1 MDSWVLKQLRA
12 FVLSELKG
20 HIPKDYF
27 DQKLENLELNKIFKS
42 HEYLSF
48 ENQWGYLA
56 TKLGKKLYFESPI
69 DLTPRQIAAS
79 ELLMNLGML
88 ASSEASLS
96 ACEQIHKIALEKGI
110 PDGNSG
116 NVAAQLKNDHI
127 PTFQDN
133 IKGALEQYLL
143 HLTPEESKPYIS
155 LLPEGSQQKS
165 VTPQSSDDIIDVKP
179 NFMGIGINFN
189 ALWRM
194 LFNKKNSE

>member
-1 MDSWVLKQLRA
+1 MDSWVIKQLRA

-20 HIPKDYF
+20 HISENYF
-27 DQKLENLELNKIFKS
+27 DQRLENLELNKSFKD

-56 TKLGKKLYFESPI
+56 AKLGKKLYFEPPV

-88 ASSEASLS
+88 ACSEAALR
-96 ACEQIHKIALEKGI
+96 ACEQIHKQALEKGI

-127 PTFQDN
+127 PTFQNN
-133 IKGALEQYLL
+133 IKGGLEQFLL
-143 HLTPEESKPYIS
+143 HLTPEEAKPYVS
-155 LLPEGSQQKS
+155 LLSEGRQHKS
-165 VTPQSSDDIIDVKP
+165 ATPQAPEDIIDVKP

-189 ALWRM
+189 ALWRK
-194 LFNKKNSE
+194 LFNGKT

>member
-1 MDSWVLKQLRA
+1 MDSWALKQLRA

-27 DQKLENLELNKIFKS
+27 DQRLENLELNKSFEG

-96 ACEQIHKIALEKGI
+96 ACEQIHKKALEKGI

-133 IKGALEQYLL
+133 VKGALEQYLL
-143 HLTPEESKPYIS
+143 HLTPEEAKPYVS
-155 LLPEGSQQKS
+155 LVPEGRQQKS
-165 VTPQSSDDIIDVKP
+165 ATPQSPEDIIDVKP
-179 NFMGIGINFN
+179 NFMGIGLNFN
-189 ALWRM
+189 ALWRK
-194 LFNKKNSE
+194 LFNKRT

>member
-20 HIPKDYF
+20 HIPKNYF
-27 DQKLENLELNKIFKS
+27 DQRLESLELNSSFGA

-56 TKLGKKLYFESPI
+56 TKLGKELYFESPL

-96 ACEQIHKIALEKGI
+96 ACEQIHKKAVEKGI
-110 PDGNSG
+110 SDGNSG
-116 NVAAQLKNDHI
+116 NVAAQLKNKHI
-127 PTFQDN
+127 PTIQGN
-133 IKGALEQYLL
+133 IKGALDQYLL
-143 HLTPEESKPYIS
+143 HLTPEEAKPYVS
-155 LLPEGSQQKS
+155 LIPSGQQQKS
-165 VTPQSSDDIIDVKP
+165 ATPQSPEDIIDVKP
-179 NFMGIGINFN
+179 NFMGIGLNFN
-189 ALWRM
+189 ALWRKI
-194 LFNKKNSE
+194 FNKPT